1 MMNESQ
7 GTCFVIMPF
16 GKKQNIKGEIIDFDE
31 IYKEIIQQPI
41 KAAGLEPLRCDDIE
55 QAGSIHRDMFK
66 HIAQDKVAIVDLT
79 NLNANVFYELG
90 VRHALN
96 KNVTVLIQAAG
107 SDIPFNIQ
115 GLRII
120 QYPGL
125 GGDISETRSLIKNF
139 ILNGLNNQE
148 TDSPV
153 TEILEDLKVD
163 DKRKAITEIK
173 TYSYRLKQRKEKKIV
188 LMTGD
193 IICRSENIDIWVNPE
208 NTNMQM
214 SRYYDRS
221 FSAVVRYNGAKK
233 DENEVII
240 EDSIA
245 IQLARA
251 KGNRE
256 TVDPFTVLVTDGGE
270 LEQSHGV
277 KKIFHVAATIGVP
290 GVGWKAATPVNTS
303 VSKCLR
309 IADGRFKDLKSIL
322 FPMLGTG
329 VGGLDVYE
337 AAPQLI
343 KTALDYIIANPG
355 SLIETIY
362 FTAWNG
368 RDLEACTNALD
379 KMDEVE
385 KVIN

>member
-1 MMNESQ
+1 
-7 GTCFVIMPF
+7 
-16 GKKQNIKGEIIDFDE
+16 
-31 IYKEIIQQPI
+31 
-41 KAAGLEPLRCDDIE
+41 
-55 QAGSIHRDMFK
+55 
-66 HIAQDKVAIVDLT
+66 
-79 NLNANVFYELG
+79 
-90 VRHALN
+90 
-96 KNVTVLIQAAG
+96 
-107 SDIPFNIQ
+107 
-115 GLRII
+115 
-120 QYPGL
+120 
-125 GGDISETRSLIKNF
+125 
-139 ILNGLNNQE
+139 
-148 TDSPV
+148 
-153 TEILEDLKVD
+153 
-163 DKRKAITEIK
+163 
-173 TYSYRLKQRKEKKIV
+173 LKQRKEKKIV